1 MKEKNQLPRQYRIL
15 LVEDEPA
22 NIQMIAGCLS
32 TDYILA
38 IAKTRKKA
46 LELLSTSSF
55 DLMLLDI
62 QLPDGN
68 GFEICQQVVANRE
81 KYGNISI
88 IFMTSLDSPDDEA
101 RGLSL
106 GGSDYIHKPVNAV
119 VLRARVKL
127 QIQLFRK
134 NELLEH
140 LTCFDGLTEI
150 PNRRAFDDQLEKE
163 WHRARRERKA
173 LSLAI
178 LDIDYFKQYN
188 DLYGHPAG
196 DQCLRIMAANLTTSF
211 VRNSDFIARY
221 GGEEFA
227 VILYDTDL
235 ETAIQLMEKSLAAF
249 IGKNIEHQG
258 SVINACVTFSAGICT
273 ATPEAD
279 TFNNFLNT
287 ADKELYQAKAQG
299 RARICGKYLSGP
311 QEKT

>member
-1 MKEKNQLPRQYRIL
+1 MKEKNKIVRQYRIL

-22 NIQMIAGCLS
+22 NIQMITGYLS
-32 TDYILA
+32 SDYILA
-38 IAKTRKKA
+38 IAKTRKRA
-46 LELLSTSSF
+46 LELLSSSPF

-68 GFEICQQVVANRE
+68 GFEICQHVVSNRE
-81 KYGNISI
+81 KYGDISI

-106 GGSDYIHKPVNAV
+106 GGNDYIHKPINDV

-127 QIQLFRK
+127 QIQLIRK

-150 PNRRAFDDQLEKE
+150 PNRRAFDDQLKKE
-163 WHRARRERKA
+163 WHRARREHKN

-227 VILYDTDL
+227 VLLYDTDL
-235 ETAIQLMEKSLAAF
+235 ETSIQLMEKSLTTF
-249 IGKNIEHQG
+249 VEKNIEHQG
-258 SVINACVTFSAGICT
+258 SSVKSCVTFSAGICT
-273 ATPEAD
+273 AAPKTD
-279 TFNNFLNT
+279 VFSDFVNT
-287 ADKELYQAKAQG
+287 ADKELYQAKNLG
-299 RARICGKYLSGP
+299 RAQICGKYLTS
-311 QEKT
+311 

>member
-1 MKEKNQLPRQYRIL
+1 MKEINQLPRQYRIL

-32 TDYILA
+32 TDYTLS

-46 LELLSTSSF
+46 LELLEDSPF

-68 GFEICQQVVANRE
+68 GFEICQHVVASRE

-106 GGSDYIHKPVNAV
+106 GGNDYIHKPVNDV

-127 QIQLFRK
+127 QIQLIRK

-140 LTCFDGLTEI
+140 LTCFDSLTEI

-163 WHRARRERKA
+163 WQRARREHKS

-196 DQCLRIMAANLTTSF
+196 DQCLRIMAANLTRSF
-211 VRNSDFIARY
+211 ARSSDFIARY

-227 VILYDTDL
+227 VILYDNEL

-249 IGKNIEHQG
+249 IARNIEHQG
-258 SVINACVTFSAGICT
+258 SNVNDCVTFSAGICA
-273 ATPEAD
+273 ATPITD
-279 TFNNFLNT
+279 SFSDFLNT
-287 ADKELYQAKAQG
+287 ADKQLYQAKALG
-299 RARICGKYLSGP
+299 RARICGKRLA
-311 QEKT
+311 

>member
-1 MKEKNQLPRQYRIL
+1 MKEKNQLARQYRIL
-15 LVEDEPA
+15 LVEDEPT
-22 NIQMIAGCLS
+22 NIQMIAGYLS
-32 TDYILA
+32 SDYILT

-46 LELLSTSSF
+46 LELLASSPF

-68 GFEICQQVVANRE
+68 GFEICQHVVANRE

-88 IFMTSLDSPDDEA
+88 IFMTSLNSPNDEA

-106 GGSDYIHKPVNAV
+106 GGNDYIHKPVNEV

-127 QIQLFRK
+127 QIQLIRK

-140 LTCFDGLTEI
+140 FTCFDGLTEI
-150 PNRRAFDDQLEKE
+150 PNRRAFDEQLKKE
-163 WHRARRERKA
+163 WHRARREHKL

-196 DQCLRIMAANLTTSF
+196 DQCLRIMAANLTSSF

-227 VILYDTDL
+227 VLLYGTDL
-235 ETAIQLMEKSLAAF
+235 ETSIQLMEKSLAAF
-249 IGKNIEHQG
+249 IEKNIEHQG
-258 SVINACVTFSAGICT
+258 SSIRSCVTFSAGICT
-273 ATPEAD
+273 ANPKAD
-279 TFNNFLNT
+279 SSSNFLNT
-287 ADKELYQAKAQG
+287 ADKELYLAKDLG
-299 RARICGKYLSGP
+299 RAQICGKRLAP
-311 QEKT
+311 LPK